1 MISRPPKNQSE
12 AKELSAS
19 LQTAK
24 KYSPADVPELVDILS
39 QDQETRLKA
48 GRKLVERVDVEQA
61 LEILQNSDLP
71 HTGEGHLVV
80 HQVGFF
86 AYKKYGLDSILKC
99 RDYFLFAC
107 YHGAIIEA
115 AGDQGFEQI
124 VKMTDKCK
132 ESGSRYFQCVHAAG
146 HSILAIWDYKLD
158 KALKTCDQLY
168 EKETNFAEALTSC
181 HNGAF
186 MENLF
191 GVHDWGTGKEQKR
204 EWLSED
210 LYFPCNAFGEK
221 YQKGC
226 WLNQAARIYQ
236 KYNGDLVK
244 TRETCEQIGN
254 WQYTVWCMDNL
265 ARQIHPLTNGDINQV
280 FNLCTQLGNYWM
292 ENCEVVNAGSFFSVG
307 DPDKAIQ
314 ICNILSSNA
323 STAIGEC
330 FNNVIGQIASYPMAK
345 DERQLLCKKIGG
357 YFESQ
362 CLWQVQI

>member
-1 MISRPPKNQSE
+1 MNFKKFLKKIKKAYLNDKKFLVGLLIVAVVVFFLQEYRYQNNGSLFRLSTQKDISQE
-12 AKELSAS
+12 DV
-19 LQTAK
+19 K
-24 KYSPADVPELVDILS
+24 KPQESQDDNPELKEILES
-39 QDQETRLKA
+39 PIQYVRLKA
-48 GRKLVERVDVEQA
+48 ARRLVERVDVDKA
-61 LEILQNSDLP
+61 LEILEKSTLP

-80 HQVGFF
+80 HQIGFY
-86 AYKKYGLDSILKC
+86 AYQKYGVDSILKC

-244 TRETCEQIGN
+244 TARTCEAVGN
-254 WQYTVWCMDNL
+254 HQYTVWC
-265 ARQIHPLTNGDINQV
+265 I
-280 FNLCTQLGNYWM
+280 
-292 ENCEVVNAGSFFSVG
+292 
-307 DPDKAIQ
+307 
-314 ICNILSSNA
+314 
-323 STAIGEC
+323 
-330 FNNVIGQIASYPMAK
+330 
-345 DERQLLCKKIGG
+345 
-357 YFESQ
+357 
-362 CLWQVQI
+362 